1 VEERSGVR
9 FVLQPSDLDIF
20 VSDESGR
27 DLCWVR
33 GPTGRVGRWSLR
45 SLAGDELATVRQH
58 GSPFLPRFAIDAPDG
73 PLAELRELPA
83 GRTPRVLAALRN
95 ALAGAPARVR
105 YALEVA
111 GEQPLRVEGGAS
123 ALEYAFVRG
132 GRPAA
137 TVSAYWLAGAGT
149 WGATVT
155 VADDLDPLLVLA
167 TAATIEIAWGRS
179 GRRDALQPSVPSPLP
194 R

>member
-1 VEERSGVR
+1 VEETFGVR
-9 FVLQPSDLDIF
+9 FVLQPSDLDVF

-27 DLCWVR
+27 DVCWVQ

-45 SLAGDELATVRQH
+45 SLAGDELATIRQH
-58 GSPFLPRFAIDAPDG
+58 GSPFLPRFSIQAPDRSS
-73 PLAELRELPA
+73 AELRELPV
-83 GRTPRVLAALRN
+83 GRGPRVLAALRI

-111 GEQPLRVEGGAS
+111 GEEPLRVDGDAS

-137 TVSAYWLAGAGT
+137 TVSAYWLAAAAT

-155 VADDLDPLLVLA
+155 VADDLDPLVVLA
-167 TAATIEIAWGRS
+167 ATATIEIAWGRS
-179 GRRDALQPSVPSPLP
+179 GRRHALQPAIPSPVRP
-194 R
+194 

>member
-1 VEERSGVR
+1 VR

-20 VSDESGR
+20 VSDEAGR
-27 DLCWVR
+27 DVCWVR
-33 GPTGRVGRWSLR
+33 GPAGRVGRWSLR

-73 PLAELRELPA
+73 PRAELRELPV
-83 GRTPRVLAALRN
+83 GRAPRVLAALRN

-111 GEQPLRVEGGAS
+111 GEDPLRVEGDAS

-155 VADDLDPLLVLA
+155 VAVADDLDPLLVLA
-167 TAATIEIAWGRS
+167 AAATIEISWGRS
-179 GRRDALQPSVPSPLP
+179 GRRDALRPSVPSPLP

>member
-1 VEERSGVR
+1 LR
-9 FVLQPSDLDIF
+9 FVLQPSDRDIF

-27 DLCWVR
+27 DVCWVQ
-33 GPTGRVGRWSLR
+33 GPDGRVGRWSLR

-58 GSPFLPRFAIDAPDG
+58 GSPFLPRFAIDAPDR
-73 PLAELRELPA
+73 PRAELRELPV
-83 GRTPRVLAALRN
+83 GRGLRALAALRN

-111 GEQPLRVEGGAS
+111 GEQPLRVEGDAN
-123 ALEYAFVRG
+123 ALEYALVRG
-132 GRPAA
+132 DRPAA

-155 VADDLDPLLVLA
+155 VADDLDPLLALVV
-167 TAATIEIAWGRS
+167 TATIEIAWGRT
-179 GRRDALQPSVPSPLP
+179 GRRHALSPSVLSPSP